1 MLKMISYLLGTG
13 FELICHTIFCEKSIS
28 FSYWL
33 ELIAEIEVGFR
44 IITNLLHFASPSTFL
59 EKIVILDLF
68 FEQIDIILVNYGADI
83 FFADDNSQDDSM

>member
-1 MLKMISYLLGTG
+1 MISYLLGTG

-28 FSYWL
+28 FSNWL

-44 IITNLLHFASPSTFL
+44 IITNLLHCSPFNIL

-83 FFADDNSQDDSM
+83 FCADANSQDDSL